1 MAGLPN
7 LIGLLYRAD
16 WTRLS
21 LSAELRSETDR
32 NLLPR
37 PRRENQPQARWY
49 RAWPTQQQDN
59 GRYVRRGAL
68 LIGPGGRWRLE
79 GPVPGQDAE
88 GEAAEG
94 NDGERGWS
102 WRPPEMDAPPP
113 LPSQMGAA
121 YPPPPELFCPSGL
134 LGGYTLEELGP
145 VTVAGRD
152 AIAVAATPR
161 RDVLGSGPAEL
172 PYDRIEFAVDAELGI
187 LLRRAETARGELV
200 TLTELTDLTM
210 NPPEAADPGRFTAP
224 PGSHR
229 GETLGEELREKLGG
243 PGWTAADRA
252 AGGLGALIRHAPHRP
267 GHGAAGE
274 QPEAMPSPDPAPLE
288 PADDSPP
295 PDEVLDLLYRSGEP
309 RDLGAT
315 ARQWRD
321 LVAVAAWLPEGIR
334 AVGRGGFASLFDTT
348 TLGPNVARTDT
359 RLRVS
364 GPDRYR
370 LDFSTRPQRNAPK
383 TVACDGERRWRVF
396 QDQTV
401 IGPAAPL
408 RGDIAFLADSCW
420 LLRGRLS
427 GGAELTYRGRP
438 ARQLR
443 VTPVP
448 GDAGMAVGSLLTFP
462 AGEIVGAPVGE
473 IADAPADAIV
483 DAETGC
489 LLRLIS
495 YAGDTLAIW
504 SELDDIST
512 EPADPDEF
520 RVHVPPGTRTVEE
533 TGNPLTDTF
542 AAMPG
547 LAGTAAR
554 AAAETVTRT
563 TSAVSAARTFL
574 DDLRGRP
581 RPPS

>member
-1 MAGLPN
+1 M
-7 LIGLLYRAD
+7 
-16 WTRLS
+16 S

-32 NLLPR
+32 EPLPR
-37 PRRENQPQARWY
+37 LPRERWSRWY
-49 RAWPTQQQDN
+49 RAWPGQRQDN
-59 GRYVRRGAL
+59 GRYLGRGAL

-79 GPVPGQDAE
+79 CPVPGRGAE
-88 GEAAEG
+88 GQAAEG

-102 WRPPEMDAPPP
+102 WRPPEVGGPPP
-113 LPSQMGAA
+113 LPVKVGAA
-121 YPPPPELFCPSGL
+121 YPPPPELFCPSCL

-161 RDVLGSGPAEL
+161 RNVLGSGSAKR
-172 PYDRIEFAVDAELGI
+172 PYDRIEVAVDAELGI
-187 LLRRAETARGELV
+187 LLRRIETSGGELV
-200 TLTELTDLTM
+200 TLTELTDVTM
-210 NPPEAADPGRFTAP
+210 NPPEAADPARFAPP

-229 GETLGEELREKLGG
+229 GETEGATFSG
-243 PGWTAADRA
+243 PGWAAADLA
-252 AGGLGALIRHAPHRP
+252 AGGLGALLRHAPHLL

-288 PADDSPP
+288 PADGSPP

-315 ARQWRD
+315 ARQWHD
-321 LVAVAAWLPEGIR
+321 LVAMAAWVPEGVR
-334 AVGRGGFASLFDTT
+334 AAGRGG
-348 TLGPNVARTDT
+348 LGGLLDAMTRGMSVARTEA

-370 LDFSTRPQRNAPK
+370 LDFSSRPRRIDS
-383 TVACDGERRWRVF
+383 TTIACDGERRWRVY
-396 QDQTV
+396 QDRTMV
-401 IGPAAPL
+401 GPAAPL
-408 RGDIAFLADSCW
+408 RDHIAFLADSCW
-420 LLRGRLS
+420 LLRARLS

-443 VTPVP
+443 VTPAP
-448 GDAGMAVGSLLTFP
+448 G
-462 AGEIVGAPVGE
+462 GEEVALGPLMTY
-473 IADAPADAIV
+473 PTDAIV

-512 EPADPDEF
+512 EAADPDEF

-533 TGNPLTDTF
+533 TGNPF
-542 AAMPG
+542 ADAAAVMPG
-547 LAGTAAR
+547 VKGTAAR
-554 AAAETVTRT
+554 AAAEAVNRT
-563 TSAVSAARTFL
+563 AGAVSAARSFL
-574 DDLRGRP
+574 DDLRGHR
-581 RPPS
+581 

>member
-1 MAGLPN
+1 MAGLPEV
-7 LIGLLYRAD
+7 IGLLYRAD

-32 NLLPR
+32 EPLPR
-37 PRRENQPQARWY
+37 LSREGRSRWY
-49 RAWPTQQQDN
+49 RAWPWQRQDN
-59 GRYVRRGAL
+59 GRYAGGGAL

-79 GPVPGQDAE
+79 CPVPGRGAE

-102 WRPPEMDAPPP
+102 WRPPEVGGPPG
-113 LPSQMGAA
+113 LPVKVGVA

-134 LGGYTLEELGP
+134 LGGFTLEVLGP

-152 AIAVAATPR
+152 AIAVAAAPR
-161 RDVLGSGPAEL
+161 RDVLGSRSAER
-172 PYDRIEFAVDAELGI
+172 PYDRIEVAVDAELGI
-187 LLRRAETARGELV
+187 LLRRIETSGGELV
-200 TLTELTDLTM
+200 TLTELTDVTM
-210 NPPEAADPGRFTAP
+210 NPPEAADPARFAPP

-229 GETLGEELREKLGG
+229 SETLEENRRETPSG
-243 PGWTAADRA
+243 PGWAAADLVL
-252 AGGLGALIRHAPHRP
+252 GGLGALIRHVPQLLGR
-267 GHGAAGE
+267 GGAGE

-288 PADDSPP
+288 PADGSPP

-315 ARQWRD
+315 ARQWLD
-321 LVAVAAWLPEGIR
+321 LIAMAAPLPEGLR
-334 AVGRGGFASLFDTT
+334 AAGHGGFGDLLDAITPEMS
-348 TLGPNVARTDT
+348 VARTET

-370 LDFSTRPQRNAPK
+370 LDFPRRPRRIDST
-383 TVACDGERRWRVF
+383 TIACDGERRWQVF
-396 QDQTV
+396 QDRILV
-401 IGPAAPL
+401 GPAAPL
-408 RGDIAFLADSCW
+408 RDHIAFLADSCW
-420 LLRGRLS
+420 LLRRQLS

-448 GDAGMAVGSLLTFP
+448 GDAEVAPGPLMTFTTDT
-462 AGEIVGAPVGE
+462 IV
-473 IADAPADAIV
+473 DAPTDAIV

-495 YAGDTLAIW
+495 YAGDTLVIW

-512 EPADPDEF
+512 EPAGPDEF
-520 RVHVPPGTRTVEE
+520 RVHVPPGTRIVEE
-533 TGNPLTDTF
+533 TGNLITDNA

-547 LAGTAAR
+547 VKGTAAR
-554 AAAETVTRT
+554 AAAEAVNRTVD
-563 TSAVSAARTFL
+563 AVSAARSFL
-574 DDLRGRP
+574 DDLRGHR
-581 RPPS
+581 

>member
-1 MAGLPN
+1 MVGLPE

-32 NLLPR
+32 EPLPR
-37 PRRENQPQARWY
+37 LSRDWRGSRWY
-49 RAWPTQQQDN
+49 RAWPAERQDN
-59 GRYVRRGAL
+59 GRYVGRGAL

-79 GPVPGQDAE
+79 CSVPGRGAE

-102 WRPPEMDAPPP
+102 WRPPEGGGPPP
-113 LPSQMGAA
+113 LPVKVAAA
-121 YPPPPELFCPSGL
+121 YPPPPELFCPSCL
-134 LGGYTLEELGP
+134 LGGYTLEQLGP
-145 VTVAGRD
+145 VTVASRE

-161 RDVLGSGPAEL
+161 RDVLGSRSAERSH
-172 PYDRIEFAVDAELGI
+172 DRIEVAVDAELGI
-187 LLRRAETARGELV
+187 LLRRIETSGGELV
-200 TLTELTDLTM
+200 TLTELADVTM
-210 NPPEAADPGRFTAP
+210 NPPEAADPARFAPP

-229 GETLGEELREKLGG
+229 GETLAENRGEMLSG
-243 PGWTAADRA
+243 PGWAAADLA
-252 AGGLGALIRHAPHRP
+252 AGGLGALIRHAPHLL

-288 PADDSPP
+288 PADGSPP
-295 PDEVLDLLYRSGEP
+295 PDDVLDLLYRSGEP

-315 ARQWRD
+315 ARQWLD
-321 LVAVAAWLPEGIR
+321 LVAMVGPVPEGLR
-334 AVGRGGFASLFDTT
+334 AAGRGGLGDLLEAMTPGTT
-348 TLGPNVARTDT
+348 VARTEA

-370 LDFSTRPQRNAPK
+370 LDFLSRPRRIDF
-383 TVACDGERRWRVF
+383 TTIACDGERRWRVY
-396 QDQTV
+396 QDRTMV
-401 IGPAAPL
+401 GPAAPL
-408 RGDIAFLADSCW
+408 RDNIAFLADSCW
-420 LLRGRLS
+420 LLRRQLS

-438 ARQLR
+438 ARQLH

-448 GDAGMAVGSLLTFP
+448 GDAEVAPGPLMTFTTD
-462 AGEIVGAPVGE
+462 AMV
-473 IADAPADAIV
+473 DAPTDAIV

-495 YAGDTLAIW
+495 YAGDTLAMW

-520 RVHVPPGTRTVEE
+520 RVHVPPGTRIVEE
-533 TGNPLTDTF
+533 TGNLITD
-542 AAMPG
+542 AAAVMPG
-547 LAGTAAR
+547 VKGTAAR
-554 AAAETVTRT
+554 AAAEAVNRTVG
-563 TSAVSAARTFL
+563 AVSAARSFL
-574 DDLRGRP
+574 EDLRGHR
-581 RPPS
+581 

>member
-1 MAGLPN
+1 MAGLPE

-21 LSAELRSETDR
+21 LSAELRSETGR
-32 NLLPR
+32 EPLPR
-37 PRRENQPQARWY
+37 PLRGSRSRWY
-49 RAWPTQQQDN
+49 RAWPGQRQDD
-59 GRYVRRGAL
+59 GRYLRRGVL

-79 GPVPGQDAE
+79 CPVPGRGAE

-102 WRPPEMDAPPP
+102 WRPPEVGGPPP
-113 LPSQMGAA
+113 LPVKVGVA

-134 LGGYTLEELGP
+134 LGGFTLEVLGP
-145 VTVAGRD
+145 VTVVGRD

-161 RDVLGSGPAEL
+161 RDVLGSGSAER
-172 PYDRIEFAVDAELGI
+172 PYDRIEVAVDAGLGI
-187 LLRRAETARGELV
+187 LLRRLETSGGELV
-200 TLTELTDLTM
+200 TLTELTDVTM
-210 NPPEAADPGRFTAP
+210 NPPEAADPARFAPP

-229 GETLGEELREKLGG
+229 GETLGENRRETLSG
-243 PGWTAADRA
+243 PGWAAADLA
-252 AGGLGALIRHAPHRP
+252 AGGLGALIRHAPHLL

-288 PADDSPP
+288 LADGSPP

-315 ARQWRD
+315 ARRWLD
-321 LVAVAAWLPEGIR
+321 LGAMAAWAPEGFR
-334 AVGRGGFASLFDTT
+334 AAGRGG
-348 TLGPNVARTDT
+348 LGDLLDAISPGTSVARTEA

-370 LDFSTRPQRNAPK
+370 LDFSSRPRRIDF
-383 TVACDGERRWRVF
+383 TTIACDGERRWRVYP
-396 QDQTV
+396 DGTMV
-401 IGPAAPL
+401 GPAAPL
-408 RGDIAFLADSCW
+408 RDDIAFLADSCW
-420 LLRGRLS
+420 LLRRRLS

-438 ARQLR
+438 ARQLH

-448 GDAGMAVGSLLTFP
+448 GDAEVAPGPLMTFTTDT
-462 AGEIVGAPVGE
+462 IV
-473 IADAPADAIV
+473 DAPTEAIV
-483 DAETGC
+483 DAESGC

-495 YAGDTLAIW
+495 YAGDTLAFW

-520 RVHVPPGTRTVEE
+520 RVHVPPGTRVVEE
-533 TGNPLTDTF
+533 TGNLIAD
-542 AAMPG
+542 AVAVMPG
-547 LAGTAAR
+547 VKGTAAR
-554 AAAETVTRT
+554 AAAEAVNRT
-563 TSAVSAARTFL
+563 TAAVSAARSFL
-574 DDLRGRP
+574 DDLRGHR
-581 RPPS
+581 